1 MKKQARRLLGLVLA
15 AGLALGG
22 TVTGW
27 ADAISTYSVSVGQGV
42 LSILRAGKVTNS
54 FRTSSSDVTAMTAS
68 DGNLMVCFSNAQ
80 GEYVGV
86 ALGSQ
91 EIVNFYGAIGTLRLD
106 DSLDRPVVIGSS
118 ARVTKLKVDAPVKV
132 SVWGRV
138 ESGTVDAAAS
148 IVTAKGS
155 QISNLYFE
163 NSGGRLYVNE
173 GSVVDGTT
181 ILNSGSNLAGSSSGS
196 SGSSSR
202 RDGTTSRTVDGITLK
217 TTKIYADYDD
227 TLGEL
232 VDELNAS
239 VEAYNRRGRSL
250 DGTVKWV
257 DTYTTSVD
265 DGGRF
270 RFEFTPDDNEY
281 PPVTSTIRIV
291 VDEDVGYEDVYLD
304 YPETLEVSRSNNP
317 KRLSY
322 YLSRLENK
330 VEAYNDDGRRIYGE
344 VKWSGSNKKVE
355 EDGDF
360 YFTFTPYSSKY
371 EIVKKKI
378 HIKLVDS

>member
-68 DGNLMVCFSNAQ
+68 DGNLMVCFNNAQ

-163 NSGGRLYVNE
+163 NSGGQLYVNE

-227 TLGEL
+227 TLGDL
-232 VDELNAS
+232 LDDLRAS

-250 DGTVKWV
+250 DGEVRWKESD
-257 DTYTTSVD
+257 DTDVD

-270 RFEFTPDDNEY
+270 RFEFIPDDSDY
-281 PPVTSTIRIV
+281 DTVTSTIRVV

-304 YPETLEVSRSNNP
+304 IGQITVSHSNNP

-330 VEAYNDDGRRIYGE
+330 VEARNDDNRRVYGE

-355 EDGDF
+355 ESG
-360 YFTFTPYSSKY
+360 YYNFTFTPYSSKY
-371 EIVKKKI
+371 KVVKDKI
-378 HIKLVDS
+378 YIELVD

>member
-281 PPVTSTIRIV
+281 PPVTSTIRVV
-291 VDEDVGYEDVYLD
+291 VDEDVEYEDVYLD

-355 EDGDF
+355 DSDYY

-371 EIVKKKI
+371 KVVKDKI
-378 HIKLVDS
+378 YIELVD